1 MFTRLKELYNRHTRS
16 RFHYGFGYYLR
27 EGIHDVASKIHPYAK
42 VLLPNFRA
50 VHYFYIIT
58 LVIIGSILIYPVK
71 TTAYIDALFFA
82 SGASTQAGLNP
93 VNVSDLSLYQQ
104 IIIYLLACLTTPIFI
119 HGSLLFVRLY
129 YFERHFDN
137 IKERSLMDYRMRKS
151 ATLAR
156 MATKETMSST
166 RLNTFNNQVL
176 GFKQRRQEHEQ
187 DEEKGLS
194 STPPSSS
201 TQNSDNLTASFI
213 PENNGVEH
221 HSEPS
226 DTENESITQTDE
238 NRDSGINGAERIHF
252 QEPVR
257 PAHVRSDSAIKFGTL
272 PNPKR
277 KKSIDPEDMYRSIN
291 MLQQNK
297 KNQENESNEVHFSNV
312 ESPSKRR
319 PFSPTSI
326 SFQLGERPGSRNSNH
341 HYSHN
346 NNNFFHHTHHNNDE
360 NQDDDDD
367 DDDDILIIKP
377 PNEIEN
383 SDSKNPIF
391 TKKKK
396 NPSHNRDAPSR
407 AKSWIANQR
416 RKSIDPWTN
425 KLRRT
430 LSNNNK
436 RKTLLNAHTDTE
448 DDFDDEDEEEED
460 ASIDSENQVTNEYHG
475 NDHEHAVTDGEDDE
489 DVEDDDNDDDHDED
503 EDDEEE
509 DGAPVVKS
517 QSHLVLPSRDAT
529 GGKKFVKR
537 SNTLDIPDVRNDFSE
552 DITDNRTTRKTPRKR
567 PTKRRTPSFNLP
579 RRSRTQSIDNDSI
592 ENVDTND
599 SYQHL
604 SRTMSGNYLSWA
616 PTVGRNSTFIK
627 MTEEQKDE
635 LGGIEYRAVKLLI
648 KIIVVFYIGFL
659 IFPGIALLIWIYC
672 MPHYRRVVRE
682 SAISP
687 AWWAMFTGQ
696 SSFNDLGFTL
706 TPDSMSSFNSNA
718 FVQILCSF
726 LIVIGNTGFPIILR
740 FIIWVMFKFSRPLS
754 LTKESLGFLLDHPR
768 RCFTLLFPS
777 VPTWWLFFILVVL
790 NGFDLVVFCI
800 LDINDDSFDG
810 IDRGYRVLNGLFQA
824 FCTRTA
830 GFSIMDLS
838 QLHAATQVSYL
849 VMMYISVLPIA
860 ISVRRTNVYEEQSLG
875 VYAKDEGGSGD
886 SVDENRPSNYVGSHL
901 RNQLSYDLW
910 YICVG
915 LFIICI
921 AEGSKLQKQDLR
933 FSIFAVL
940 FEVISAYGTVG
951 MSLGYTD
958 TDCSFS
964 SKFNVISKLVIIAM
978 MIRGRHRGLPYAIDR
993 AIMLPDADMR
1003 RHDRLQEEHAINRQH
1018 TMERTTTLG
1027 RVATF
1032 GGSPMDG
1039 GNNLITRVLTN
1050 IEGRI
1055 KRRRHSTYSED
1066 SSSGR
1071 SRDSMAGERSQMV
1084 SENPSYLV
1092 TTVSHV

>member
-1 MFTRLKELYNRHTRS
+1 MFTKLRALYNRYTRN
-16 RFHYGFGYYLR
+16 RRQYGYGFYLR
-27 EGIHDVASKIHPYAK
+27 EGIHDVASKVYPYAK
-42 VLLPNFRA
+42 VVLPNFRA

-58 LVIIGSILIYPVK
+58 MVILGSILIYPVK
-71 TTAYIDALFFA
+71 TTAYIDSLFFA

-93 VNVSDLSLYQQ
+93 VNVNDLSLYQQ

-119 HGSLLFVRLY
+119 HGSLLVVRLY

-156 MATKETMSST
+156 MATQETMSST
-166 RLNTFNNQVL
+166 RMNTFNNQVL
-176 GFKQRRQEHEQ
+176 GFRRKQQEQFQ

-194 STPPSSS
+194 SSTPPSST
-201 TQNSDNLTASFI
+201 TQNSDNANASY
-213 PENNGVEH
+213 PGENDVEH

-226 DTENESITQTDE
+226 DTEEELVTPTEEGAAEAADE
-238 NRDSGINGAERIHF
+238 GNDAEKIHF

-257 PAHVRSDSAIKFGTL
+257 PKHTRAKFGAI
-272 PNPKR
+272 PKPKR

-297 KNQENESNEVHFSNV
+297 KNEENDSNGVHFSNV

-326 SFQLGERPGSRNSNH
+326 SFQLGDRPGSRSSNRH
-341 HYSHN
+341 A
-346 NNNFFHHTHHNNDE
+346 HNND
-360 NQDDDDD
+360 NGD

-377 PNEIEN
+377 PIEIEN

-391 TKKKK
+391 TRKKKH
-396 NPSHNRDAPSR
+396 PDAPSR
-407 AKSWIANQR
+407 AKSWIASK
-416 RKSIDPWTN
+416 RKKKFDPWTN
-425 KLRRT
+425 RLRRQ
-430 LSNNNK
+430 LSNTNR
-436 RKTLLNAHTDTE
+436 RKSFNAHTDT
-448 DDFDDEDEEEED
+448 DDDYDEEEEED
-460 ASIDSENQVTNEYHG
+460 ASIDSENQHTEDEHG
-475 NDHEHAVTDGEDDE
+475 HDNDHAVTDGEDDE
-489 DVEDDDNDDDHDED
+489 DDEDDDDED
-503 EDDEEE
+503 EDDEDNNDNHSHDDEE
-509 DGAPVVKS
+509 YDGAPMTKS
-517 QSHLVLPSRDAT
+517 QSHLVFPSKDAT
-529 GGKKFVKR
+529 GGKKFAKR
-537 SNTLDIPDVRNDFSE
+537 SNTLDIPQR
-552 DITDNRTTRKTPRKR
+552 TDNNDISSTTNKKPKFVPQAKPKTKKPKRRRTT
-567 PTKRRTPSFNLP
+567 SFDLP
-579 RRSRTQSIDNDSI
+579 RNRTQSIGNGSI

-599 SYQHL
+599 SYHHI

-616 PTVGRNSTFIK
+616 PTVGRNSTFMR

-635 LGGIEYRAVKLLI
+635 LGGIEYRAVKLLT
-648 KIIVVFYIGFL
+648 KIIAVYYVGFHV
-659 IFPGIALLIWIYC
+659 IPGIMLLIWIYC
-672 MPHYRRVVRE
+672 MPNYKRLMHE
-682 SAISP
+682 IAITP
-687 AWWAMFTGQ
+687 AWWAFFTAL

-706 TPDSMSSFNSNA
+706 TPNSMSSFNSNA
-718 FVQILCSF
+718 YVQILCSF
-726 LIVIGNTGFPIILR
+726 LIVIGNTGFPIFLR

-790 NGFDLVVFCI
+790 NGFDLVIFCI
-800 LDINDDSFDG
+800 LDLHNKAFED

-824 FCTRTA
+824 FCTRTV

-849 VMMYISVLPIA
+849 IMMYISVMPIA

-875 VYAKDEGGSGD
+875 VYAKDEGRGGD
-886 SVDENRPSNYVGSHL
+886 NVDETRPSNYVGSHL

-921 AEGSKLQKQDLR
+921 AEGSKLQQQDIRL
-933 FSIFAVL
+933 SIFPVL
-940 FEVISAYGTVG
+940 FEIVSAYGTVG
-951 MSLGYTD
+951 MSMGYPD
-958 TDCSFS
+958 TDCSLS
-964 SKFNVISKLVIIAM
+964 AKFNVVSKLVIIAM

-993 AIMLPDADMR
+993 AIMLPDADMK
-1003 RHDRLQEEHAINRQH
+1003 RHDRLQEEHAINRHQ

-1032 GGSPMDG
+1032 GGGPMDG

-1050 IEGRI
+1050 IEGRL
-1055 KRRRHSTYSED
+1055 RRRRQSTYSD
-1066 SSSGR
+1066 TSSSSGGVPTNETSDR
-1071 SRDSMAGERSQMV
+1071 SNDPIV
-1084 SENPSYLV
+1084 SEDPHYVV
-1092 TTVSHV
+1092 TTVSHI